1 VRQTAVF
8 TPLSVTPTTFKIH
21 LSTGRT
27 TTLASGSTPKV
38 NHFQGRSSKHVP
50 ISFWIFIFVLI
61 IGIIAAIAAGWSEHS
76 KAIAGLVGLG
86 FGVVAALC
94 LFNASATI
102 VKARSVGVV
111 TSFGKADYTINSG
124 FHLVAP
130 WKKVE
135 KFDTSVKTVVMKG
148 ATKSDDVDASCVKIR
163 LGNQTN
169 GCADVNRATWNID
182 PNGDILSLYSQYKSF
197 DNIEKN
203 VVLGQLSNG
212 LVTTLGSFDPLAS
225 VNGSADT
232 PIKNTAQLSQD
243 ALTATQEGL
252 RKQVGTQNGATA
264 TENAKAN
271 KALTDNGAAYKD
283 PGVQYQNCLNLIRD
297 LATRNQLD
305 KLPAT
310 FNCGD
315 PRSNVLVQAK

>member
-1 VRQTAVF
+1 
-8 TPLSVTPTTFKIH
+8 
-21 LSTGRT
+21 
-27 TTLASGSTPKV
+27 
-38 NHFQGRSSKHVP
+38 VP

-252 RKQVGTQNGATA
+252 RKQVGTGVVVNTEQIFVNYDDVTQAKLNDFAKAIAETRIATQNGATA